1 MSDISENISG
11 SDFTPDDS
19 TSATLRLY
27 EKISPLERSDID
39 FAENIFVELYPNN
52 NELFKARFEQYKRE
66 HFGE

>member
-39 FAENIFVELYPNN
+39 FAEKIFVELYPNN
-52 NELFKARFEQYKRE
+52 NELFKARFERYKHE